1 MNTYEKIIILLTNRE
16 LCAIIVLYEKYLN
29 KQTPFN

>member
-1 MNTYEKIIILLTNRE
+1 MITYEKITILLTNRE
-16 LCAIIVLYEKYLN
+16 LCAIILLYEKNLN